1 MPSWW
6 DRASWRRWWAKSPD
20 FNGKSWWKTAEKTL
34 VNLQKLQ
41 VNQRDDQ
48 GDGQSPSRI
57 LEFWMTSILYW
68 NPTGWVFR
76 SYPQITWSST
86 SKQKQCWFSM
96 AAKLPVEA
104 ENGRWFGLQISR
116 LDRRFHVEPQWT
128 GSKLV
133 PNWFRNKV
141 PTSFKY
147 DFLAPYIEIHWMS
160 RHVSVPNHPSLLF
173 GSRIQRIHIWMSQRV
188 VKNEKSKS
196 WG

>member
-1 MPSWW
+1 MIIHLE
-6 DRASWRRWWAKSPD
+6 AKKNVGFQWLRSCLSKLKMGADLGSKSAGWTVD
-20 FNGKSWWKTAEKTL
+20 F
-34 VNLQKLQ
+34 
-41 VNQRDDQ
+41 
-48 GDGQSPSRI
+48 
-57 LEFWMTSILYW
+57 
-68 NPTGWVFR
+68 
-76 SYPQITWSST
+76 TWS
-86 SKQKQCWFSM
+86 
-96 AAKLPVEA
+96 L
-104 ENGRWFGLQISR
+104 NG
-116 LDRRFHVEPQWT
+116 P
-128 GSKLV
+128 V